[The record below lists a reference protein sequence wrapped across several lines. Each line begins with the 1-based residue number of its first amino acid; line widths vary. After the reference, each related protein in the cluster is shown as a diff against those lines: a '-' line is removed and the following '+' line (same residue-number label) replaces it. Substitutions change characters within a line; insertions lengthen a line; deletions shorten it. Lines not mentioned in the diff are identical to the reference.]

1 MDNVLPEFKRIDA
14 SGSKQLSHLHW
25 DTTRALKEPS
35 GDYYKPDGSELVAEP
50 KPPKPAPVPP
60 QTKTI
65 STALAPTKER
75 PICDRERGDARRDRI
90 ERPAAEEKQAK
101 AIAAPREETSLRVYN
116 DVEDDGELYLSRD
129 DNTRRIRI
137 VPLPRGASRTV
148 RLETGAVED
157 KTAEPVRGD
166 VTVALS
172 TVARLQRVDDD
183 EASHASHTTA
193 TSAGGADPFAE
204 ARPPAAAPSARVA
217 RHAFRADE
225 PLGMELEF
233 DSSGD
238 RILVHRVHAGSQATG
253 CAALED
259 GMVLASLNGAPCRN
273 LDEFESLFL
282 PARAAG
288 GPIVI
293 EFEAR
298 RGDRAGA
305 PAPAPPEE
313 DLTFLTGG
321 DDGRVAGRV
330 APRPPSPDLAWPA
343 VTRDLLRILEPP
355 SGEQRKA
362 CRVQVHNGSA
372 RTLELRCSDGARGG
386 LRRRATIPPFGAIVE
401 AATTMEHWLLVFA
414 GPGEAPPAPDAPAL
428 GVRVG
433 GGAVQST
440 HGYSLIWQSAD
451 RVLSFVPRAGVARH
465 FPTKLRPEARSAD
478 TRARQAALDEVHAAR
493 AAVAEGS
500 NCAITVM

>member
-101 AIAAPREETSLRVYN
+101 AIAAPRETSLRVYN

-137 VPLPRGASRTV
+137 VPLPRGASRTA
-148 RLETGAVED
+148 RLETGPSR
-157 KTAEPVRGD
+157 TRRPEPVRGD

-172 TVARLQRVDDD
+172 TMARLQRVDDD

-193 TSAGGADPFAE
+193 TSAGGATLRE
-204 ARPPAAAPSARVA
+204 APSARAPRQRVA
-217 RHAFRADE
+217 PAAFRADE

-233 DSSGD
+233 DSGD
-238 RILVHRVHAGSQATG
+238 GLR
-253 CAALED
+253 ALED

-282 PARAAG
+282 PRAAG

-313 DLTFLTGG
+313 DATFLTGG
-321 DDGRVAGRV
+321 DDGRRAG
-330 APRPPSPDLAWPA
+330 AWPAPPSPDVAWPA